1 MKRTLLLSMVLAT
14 CSQLMVAQTTV
25 TGTVVDT
32 KGQPMPGARVQV
44 KGSGE
49 SVLTAMDGTFSIM
62 MPNAKSKLQAQY
74 VGWQTATKRGED
86 GMIIKMR
93 KDSWMK
99 PDQYRWFVALNAAFP
114 EDSPDHLSPGI
125 MFGRAK
131 NFGWYVKGQ
140 FNGTVDYAE
149 DEYYRYYDNR
159 EWFTGKNKSK
169 YWSISFG
176 GLARIWGPI
185 YVYAGGGYVDRSV
198 YSQFQDGE
206 YMRMRDS
213 YNGVLFEAGLK
224 LRYKRFFLYGGAQ
237 GCADETAVEFF
248 GDDWESF
255 VGNFGIGIYF

>member
-1 MKRTLLLSMVLAT
+1 MVLAT

-86 GMIIKMR
+86 GMTIKMK

-99 PDQYRWFVALNAAFP
+99 PDSYRWFVALNAAFP
-114 EDSPDHLSPGI
+114 EDSPDNLSPGI

-140 FNGTVDYAE
+140 FNGTVDEVE
-149 DEYYRYYDNR
+149 DEYYHYYYYGYDY
-159 EWFTGKNKSK
+159 EWFTGKNKRK
-169 YWSISFG
+169 YWSVSLG
-176 GLARIWGPI
+176 GLARIWGPL
-185 YVYAGGGYVDRSV
+185 YVYAGCGYVDRSV
-198 YSQFQDGE
+198 YSQFQNGE
-206 YMRMRDS
+206 YMKTRDS
-213 YNGVLFEAGLK
+213 YDGFLVEGGLK
-224 LRYKRFFLYGGAQ
+224 LRYKRFFIYGGAQ
-237 GCADETAVEFF
+237 GCVDETEVEFF
-248 GDDWESF
+248 GDNWDTF
-255 VGNFGIGIYF
+255 VGNFGVGIYF